1 MSLRPH
7 HCLRSRAATNWRPG
21 WLLVLSLSLA
31 AALRGDTPP
40 SPQIL
45 SIFELQST
53 PVDSIFH
60 FSVSVNVICTAIF
73 VIVFFLIAYSARRFR
88 ARPGEE
94 RSEPPQAY
102 GSNRVELAWTVIPEL
117 IVMVPFL
124 PAARVIHSVHTEA
137 QPPNAVSA
145 GRHIFESTSCSNC
158 HTISGT
164 VAHGRFG
171 PDLTDL
177 MSREPFERV
186 RPQTHMKF
194 ACLDSGLGFHQ
205 ARFADAGNES
215 ERMNFQA
222 DVQH

>member
-31 AALRGDTPP
+31 CAVCGQT
-40 SPQIL
+40 PQIR
-45 SIFELQST
+45 SIFKPQST
-53 PVDSIFH
+53 PAGSIFH
-60 FSVSVNVICTAIF
+60 LSVFVSVICAAIF
-73 VIVFFLIAYSARRFR
+73 VVVFFLIAYSARRFR

>member
-1 MSLRPH
+1 VSLRPH

-31 AALRGDTPP
+31 CAVCGQT
-40 SPQIL
+40 PQIR
-45 SIFELQST
+45 SIFKPQST
-53 PVDSIFH
+53 PAGSIFH
-60 FSVSVNVICTAIF
+60 LSVFVSVICAAIF
-73 VIVFFLIAYSARRFR
+73 VVVFFLIAYSARRFR

>member
-1 MSLRPH
+1 MSLKAH
-7 HCLRSRAATNWRPG
+7 HPRRSRRAIV
-21 WLLVLSLSLA
+21 LL
-31 AALRGDTPP
+31 
-40 SPQIL
+40 
-45 SIFELQST
+45 
-53 PVDSIFH
+53 
-60 FSVSVNVICTAIF
+60 
-73 VIVFFLIAYSARRFR
+73 
-88 ARPGEE
+88 
-94 RSEPPQAY
+94 
-102 GSNRVELAWTVIPEL
+102 
-117 IVMVPFL
+117 L

-205 ARFADAGNES
+205 ARFADASNQS